1 MARVERV
8 RLSDRGRLARILSA
22 GAPNVRAGGTPA
34 VRRGVRLATLA
45 ALFGATALAGC
56 ASMAPKYSP
65 PATPVPTAFKE
76 SGDWTQAAPADVLS
90 RGPWW
95 RLYGDPTLDALEG
108 KIDTANPTL
117 AVALARWDAAQAFV
131 KETQSGLLP
140 QIGSEVQ
147 ITQNR
152 QSDNRPLRGSNQPD
166 WYGGETLGGAVSW
179 DMDLWGRVRSLVRAG
194 KAEVQA
200 SEADLADVRLSLQA
214 ELADDYLRL
223 RGLDAEEKLLVD
235 TVGAYSRALDLINHL
250 HTGGAASGLDVGRAQ
265 TQLASAQAVMQDIKA
280 RRALYEHAIA
290 SLVGEPA
297 SAFSLSP
304 LIVDFTVPHVPA
316 GVPSALLQRR
326 PDIAA
331 AERRVYAA
339 NARIGAAKAAFY
351 PDLTLSASGGLQNT
365 ALPGWLSAGNQFW
378 GIGPTLVAPLFEG
391 GLRHAELKAAKAEHA
406 AAAAQYRTVV
416 LRAFQDVEDGLS
428 QSNDLAV
435 EAGPQQAAVAAAAK
449 TEKLALA
456 RYKDGAVSYL
466 EVVTAQTAAL
476 QAEQADLN
484 LTTRRL
490 QASLDLIRALGGG
503 WSKAELASNPP
514 PMKTAAP

>member
-1 MARVERV
+1 MRPCSA
-8 RLSDRGRLARILSA
+8 SPRGL
-22 GAPNVRAGGTPA
+22 
-34 VRRGVRLATLA
+34 RGLIAKHATVA
-45 ALFGATALAGC
+45 ALLGATALAGC

-76 SGDWTQAAPADVLS
+76 TGSWTQAAPADAVS

-95 RLYGDPTLDALEG
+95 GLFGDPTLDSLESR
-108 KIDTANPTL
+108 IDAANPTL
-117 AVALARWDAAQAFV
+117 AAALARWTAAKAYV

-147 ITQNR
+147 VTQNR
-152 QSDNRPLRGSNQPD
+152 QSDNRPLRGANEPD
-166 WYGGETLGGAVSW
+166 TYGADTFAGGISW
-179 DMDLWGRVRSLVRAG
+179 DADLWGRVRSLVTAS
-194 KAEVQA
+194 KAEAQA

-214 ELADDYLRL
+214 ELADDYLSL

-235 TVGAYSRALDLINHL
+235 TVAAYGRALNLINHL
-250 HTGGAASGLDVGRAQ
+250 YTGGATSGLEVGQAQ
-265 TQLASAQAVMQDIKA
+265 TQLESAEALMQDIKA

-297 SAFSLSP
+297 SQFSLP
-304 LIVDFTVPHVPA
+304 PQIVDFTIPHVPA

-326 PDIAA
+326 PDIAE
-331 AERRVYAA
+331 AERRVAAA

-351 PDLTLSASGGLQNT
+351 PDLTLAASGGFQST
-365 ALPGWLSAGNQFW
+365 ALPGWLSPGNEIW

-391 GLRHAELKAAKAEHA
+391 GLRHAELKIAKAEHA
-406 AAAAQYRTVV
+406 AAADYYRTVV
-416 LRAFQDVEDGLS
+416 LQAFQDVEDGMA
-428 QSNDLAV
+428 QSNQLAV
-435 EAGPQQAAVAAAAK
+435 EAGPQQAAVDAAMR

-456 RYKDGAVSYL
+456 RYKEGAVNYL

-476 QAEQADLN
+476 QAEQTNLD

-490 QASLDLIRALGGG
+490 QASLNLIQALGGG
-503 WSKAELASNPP
+503 WSTGELASNPLR
-514 PMKTAAP
+514 KAATP